1 MELSGS
7 NEFGVLLLVVEDV
20 GHHDGATGNQGDDED
35 DEEDVDQ
42 MGRDVQVLR
51 SGAIAERPAVVTQ
64 DFAIPGLHGEDER
77 QEAEAADVG
86 VQRGAQRPGQVV
98 AGRRHQGR
106 LHRHHRAAGLP
117 LHVHPVHQGFIRWDS
132 RTRSAYPLHPGAR
145 GL

>member
-1 MELSGS
+1 MPYADRRGDWKKQGKHGPKRSSAHGMELSGS

-64 DFAIPGLHGEDER
+64 DFAIPGLER
-77 QEAEAADVG
+77 PMEESVWL
-86 VQRGAQRPGQVV
+86 
-98 AGRRHQGR
+98 GRRGSLARELCGMH
-106 LHRHHRAAGLP
+106 
-117 LHVHPVHQGFIRWDS
+117 
-132 RTRSAYPLHPGAR
+132 GATW
-145 GL
+145 G